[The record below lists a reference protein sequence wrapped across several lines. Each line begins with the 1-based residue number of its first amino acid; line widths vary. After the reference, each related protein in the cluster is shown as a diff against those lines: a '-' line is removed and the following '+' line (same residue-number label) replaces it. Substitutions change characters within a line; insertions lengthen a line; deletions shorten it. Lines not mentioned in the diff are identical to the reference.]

1 MIVTPFREAV
11 DLIKE
16 EGGDILKLCYQCGLC
31 SGTCP
36 WNMVRSFPVRRI
48 IHQAQL
54 GLADFEDEEMWLC
67 VTCGACVDRCPRG
80 VEIIDIW
87 RALRRVIS
95 EVGAGKMPESLRIAI
110 KNISGVGNPLG
121 EPVEKRADWAKDLG
135 VKTFTEKTE
144 VLYLPCCIPAY
155 DPKFQRVAR
164 ATVNILK
171 EADIDFGISL
181 SAELSCCGESVRK
194 VGQESV
200 FQSLARNNISLFTE
214 AGVKTIVVTSPHCYH
229 AIKNEYPDLG
239 GSFEVF
245 HFSQYLARLINEGR
259 LKFTKELNKKVT
271 YHDSCYLGR
280 HNGIYD
286 EPRQVLE
293 SIPGLELVEMYNFRD
308 NSLCCGG
315 GGGRVWEE
323 TKKGERFS
331 DIRIEQALEAG
342 ANILAAACPY
352 CMVNFEDSVLTLG
365 KSDNIEIKDIA
376 ELVQEAIRK
385 GAKYGG

>member
-1 MIVTPFREAV
+1 MVENPSREIADV
-11 DLIKE
+11 IRE
-16 EGGDILKLCYQCGLC
+16 EGGEILKLCYQCGMC
-31 SGTCP
+31 TAICP
-36 WNMVRSFPVRRI
+36 WNTVRGFPIRQI

-54 GLADFEDEEMWLC
+54 GLTNFEDEDMWLC
-67 VTCGACVDRCPRG
+67 VTCKACVDRCPRG

-87 RALRRVIS
+87 KALRRVIS
-95 EVGAGKMPESLRIAI
+95 EVGAGKMPEPLRIGF
-110 KNISGVGNPLG
+110 KNICGVGNPLG
-121 EPVEKRADWAKDLG
+121 EPAERRADWAKDIG
-135 VKTFTEKTE
+135 VKTYTKGTEI
-144 VLYLPCCIPAY
+144 LYLPCCIPAY

-164 ATVNILK
+164 ATVDILK
-171 EADIDFGISL
+171 KADVDFGIFL
-181 SAELSCCGESVRK
+181 GAELACCGESVRK
-194 VGQESV
+194 IGQEKV
-200 FQSLARNNISLFTE
+200 FQDLARNNIGLFTE

-229 AIKNEYPDLG
+229 TIKNEYPEFG
-239 GSFEVF
+239 GSFDVF
-245 HFSQYLARLINEGR
+245 HFSQYLAKLIAEGR

-280 HNGIYD
+280 HNEIYD

-293 SIPGLELVEMYNFRD
+293 SIPGLELVEMYNVRN

-352 CMVNFEDSVLTLG
+352 CLVMFEDSVLSLD
-365 KSDNIEIKDIA
+365 KSDAIEIKDIA
-376 ELVQEAIRK
+376 ELVQEAI
-385 GAKYGG
+385 